1 MPFQFAEIEKNDLE
15 IESNFIVEDSQSN
28 KVLITLF
35 LLSSIGCTL
44 IASLALLRW
53 FNKKNTNKT
62 IQLFANSESQPKSVL
77 QMILHT
83 NNKQQ
88 KSKVFIKN

>member
-1 MPFQFAEIEKNDLE
+1 MPFQFAETEKNELE

-35 LLSSIGCTL
+35 LLSSIGWAL

-53 FNKKNTNKT
+53 FNKKDTNKT
-62 IQLFANSESQPKSVL
+62 IQLFTDSESQPKSVL
-77 QMILHT
+77 QMILQT

-88 KSKVFIKN
+88 KSKVFY